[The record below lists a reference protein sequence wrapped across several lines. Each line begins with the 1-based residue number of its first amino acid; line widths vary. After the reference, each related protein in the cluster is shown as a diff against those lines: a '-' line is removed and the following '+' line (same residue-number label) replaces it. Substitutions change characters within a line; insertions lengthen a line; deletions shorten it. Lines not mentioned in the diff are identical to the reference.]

1 MESKETSVETQ
12 PSFYLRWGLGEIFYR
27 HSVVYI
33 DTYSLHK
40 IGQEDSKNR
49 PAPSH
54 SLKYPIL
61 KRLK

>member
-1 MESKETSVETQ
+1 MESKETSVKTQ
-12 PSFYLRWGLGEIFYR
+12 PSFYLRWGLGEIFYG

-40 IGQEDSKNR
+40 IGQKYSKNH

-54 SLKYPIL
+54 SLKYPLL

>member
-12 PSFYLRWGLGEIFYR
+12 PSFYLRWGLGEIFYG
-27 HSVVYI
+27 HSVVYN

-49 PAPSH
+49 PAQSH